1 MRHNFPLLSSESY
14 VVSLVTIEVKDER
27 FGNLSE
33 EEAEELVRLMLI
45 EGVYRIP
52 DKNVELVRVF
62 VTQQ

>member
-27 FGNLSE
+27 FGNLSK

>member
-1 MRHNFPLLSSESY
+1 M
-14 VVSLVTIEVKDER
+14 SLVTIEVKDER
-27 FGNLSE
+27 FGNLSK

-52 DKNVELVRVF
+52 DKNIELVRVS